1 MPTPSEAGL
10 LDADFVVPW
19 VNTGSLS
26 NYRTADWV
34 VASGT
39 LSETAS
45 SKVKWTSGKSA
56 ATVDYKIYY
65 DKTNNKYYPSSL
77 VFALSGEDKTSLSF
91 KLANV
96 NGSYSASG
104 SYNQG
109 GNTATKDDD
118 ASFTRSVTKSIKSE
132 TDNWTMKN
140 GYGEIITASLTA
152 SFKTTGGTGY
162 SYLTDE
168 ADHGTG
174 TFSAV
179 AKLSGTDRYSNKIA
193 FGMELSGT
201 TSGGNGS
208 TPTAI
213 SLTAGSISAKESD
226 SFSFSLTWGKVALE
240 DMDAFKNLSNLL
252 ENSTSF
258 PLEMLFNSLEKYWFD
273 SANVLTLKTAAG
285 LSKDAH
291 LGAGNDTVTGGDGN
305 ESFFGEAGNDILSGG
320 AGDDILSG
328 GLGSDKL
335 TGGKGN
341 DIFKISKSDFDFT
354 SAKTVL
360 ADTITD
366 FKYTAAEKDAI
377 SLDGF
382 GSFATFQT
390 IAAAKKAGS
399 TANVIY
405 ESKTGNF
412 WYNEDGDSAL
422 VGALLFANAK
432 GIPDNYWV
440 AAGMLSL

>member
-1 MPTPSEAGL
+1 MPTPVDLGL
-10 LDADFVVPW
+10 LDADFVMPW
-19 VNTGSLS
+19 VNTGLLS

-34 VASGT
+34 LTTGT
-39 LSETAS
+39 LSDTAS
-45 SKVKWTSGKSA
+45 SNVKWTSGKST
-56 ATVDYKIYY
+56 ATFSYKPAY
-65 DKTNNKYYPSSL
+65 DKTNDSYYPASASFSL
-77 VFALSGEDKTSLSF
+77 AGEDKTSLSF
-91 KLANV
+91 KLVDV
-96 NGSYSASG
+96 NGAFSASG
-104 SYNQG
+104 SYSQG
-109 GNTATKDDD
+109 AATATKDDD
-118 ASFTRSVTKSIKSE
+118 ASFTRSISKSIKSE
-132 TDNWTMKN
+132 TDSWTAKT
-140 GYGEIITASLTA
+140 GYGDVITASLSA

-162 SYLTDE
+162 SYSTDE

-201 TSGGNGS
+201 SSGNGSS

-213 SLTAGSISAKESD
+213 SLSAGSLSFKESD

-252 ENSTSF
+252 DNSTSI
-258 PLEMLFNSLEKYWFD
+258 PLENMFNAIEKYLFD
-273 SANVLTLKTAAG
+273 SANVLALKTAAG

-291 LGAGNDTVTGGDGN
+291 AGAGNDTVTGGDGN
-305 ESFFGEAGNDILSGG
+305 ESIFGEAGNDILSGG

-328 GLGSDKL
+328 GLGTDKL
-335 TGGKGN
+335 SGGKGN

-366 FKYTAAEKDAI
+366 FKYTATEKDSI
-377 SLDGF
+377 SFDGF
-382 GSFATFQT
+382 GSIAVFQT

-422 VGALLFANAK
+422 AGALLFANAK
-432 GIPDNYWV
+432 GIPDTYWV
-440 AAGMLSL
+440 AAGVM